1 MADSKSENSAPT
13 VVLQFDLKGQSNQ
26 VINFARAAEEKYG
39 FDALHP
45 RLAAQRARLARVA
58 AAGAALENAQKRAGS
73 GVSADDASE
82 DLPDA
87 DDNDDDTDAEM
98 GGGPGMTGLD
108 GAKSGVDEGS
118 EAPES
123 KEVKQKA
130 KRVLKEDMYD
140 VEMDF
145 IDDTELAWEENR
157 QATRDGFFVYMGP
170 LVPAEDKEEKE
181 RLVSLACYPL
191 HLLTLFFIVNLIR
204 PLDVAVVEG
213 VALEEAVQ
221 ESPVVVVHP
230 ANSLP
235 PTGKRTRIRI
245 HPLARRL
252 PRTASSSD
260 LVRRRKKKRGWRA
273 NKLQQRL

>member
-108 GAKSGVDEGS
+108 GCGRRQRSPGVQGSQAESKKGS
-118 EAPES
+118 EGRY
-123 KEVKQKA
+123 V
-130 KRVLKEDMYD
+130 RCG
-140 VEMDF
+140 
-145 IDDTELAWEENR
+145 
-157 QATRDGFFVYMGP
+157 DGLY
-170 LVPAEDKEEKE
+170 
-181 RLVSLACYPL
+181 R
-191 HLLTLFFIVNLIR
+191 
-204 PLDVAVVEG
+204 
-213 VALEEAVQ
+213 
-221 ESPVVVVHP
+221 
-230 ANSLP
+230 
-235 PTGKRTRIRI
+235 
-245 HPLARRL
+245 
-252 PRTASSSD
+252 
-260 LVRRRKKKRGWRA
+260 
-273 NKLQQRL
+273 